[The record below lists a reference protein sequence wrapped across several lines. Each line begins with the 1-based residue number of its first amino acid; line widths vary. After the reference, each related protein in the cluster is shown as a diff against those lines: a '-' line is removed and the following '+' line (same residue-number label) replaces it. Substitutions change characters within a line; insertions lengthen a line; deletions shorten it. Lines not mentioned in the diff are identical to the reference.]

1 MAKNRKNGWVD
12 PKRGRG
18 RLRVP
23 RRALAGGPTAMVT
36 EVQLLQKLRVRVEA
50 ALGSILAW

>member
-36 EVQLLQKLRVRVEA
+36 EVQLLQKLRVQVEA